1 MTSQR
6 KIQTN
11 RANSQKSSGPRTTE
25 GKRKASGNSR
35 KHGFT
40 GMQWRQTAGSAEVQS
55 FARALC
61 EDKQDPALLVQ
72 AHIIVE
78 NHLLRRA
85 IRQRKLSLIERQMT
99 QSEAEAED
107 VKQIIEKLLVAIFK
121 KFSAYLPPLGWF
133 RERYSSEDILDR
145 LEEYFDGEDL
155 TAFRKFY
162 KRFVRRQPAPRGR
175 ADEFTA
181 LELAGPEIDRLERY
195 ESRAWTRQMRAM
207 RSFIEIRRSI
217 ET

>member
-1 MTSQR
+1 M
-6 KIQTN
+6 
-11 RANSQKSSGPRTTE
+11 
-25 GKRKASGNSR
+25 
-35 KHGFT
+35 
-40 GMQWRQTAGSAEVQS
+40 
-55 FARALC
+55 
-61 EDKQDPALLVQ
+61 
-72 AHIIVE
+72 
-78 NHLLRRA
+78 RRA

-99 QSEAEAED
+99 QSEAEAEA

-162 KRFVRRQPAPRGR
+162 KRFVRRQPAPPGR
-175 ADEFTA
+175 VND
-181 LELAGPEIDRLERY
+181 GPQIDRLERY
-195 ESRAWTRQMRAM
+195 ESRAWTRQMRAT